1 MADLK
6 RTASPRKRSVS
17 APPPAL
23 AVKDPREQA
32 HEQARRTLEA
42 LAAMGD
48 GEIGYIRTFRAGE
61 LRDIFPQSAELH
73 PSMELYALFA
83 ADGQPLILADTRDA
97 VISGAWQN
105 DLSLIALH

>member
-6 RTASPRKRSVS
+6 RPASPRKRSTS

-23 AVKDPREQA
+23 AAQEPRKQEQT
-32 HEQARRTLEA
+32 RRTLEA

-48 GEIGYIRTFRAGE
+48 GEVAYIRTFRAGE

-105 DLSLIALH
+105 DLSLTVLH